1 MNTATV
7 VPFRAEAIVVV
18 PHPQVFTALMVDRLR
33 AVNRQVRWLRMHK
46 HAVLSIDLLSFR
58 PTLLVDAAAADLL
71 VSAGRGKSTFRRMG
85 EAPLHTVVIDGCKL
99 QWRDSG
105 GVWPTC

>member
-7 VPFRAEAIVVV
+7 IPIRAKAIVVV
-18 PHPQVFTALMVDRLR
+18 PHPQVFTDPMVERLR
-33 AVNRQVRWLRMHK
+33 VVNRQVRWLRMHK
-46 HAVLSIDLLSFR
+46 HAVLSIDLLAFR

-71 VSAGRGKSTFRRMG
+71 VSAGRGKSTFRRIG

-99 QWRDSG
+99 QWRDPA
-105 GVWPTC
+105 GVWLTC